1 MKIGW
6 YHSEERSPSDILVDR
21 FPDSKFS
28 IDRWSSFARE
38 IIQNSLD
45 AQDDYE
51 KPVFVEFDLNKT
63 LSLSDIPGGERCKEI
78 LARCRDAA
86 TNPHTK
92 STYEKGLSILSK
104 EKVYCLKVSDRN
116 TKGVK
121 SGRDEAWGALVYDEG
136 KSVKQRAGSAGSHGV
151 GKKAPFI
158 ISSCRTVF
166 YATKNKYE
174 ENGTQKSDSLVQG
187 KSILINWFDEENTKR
202 NLMGW
207 YGLIDEDTTIP
218 NDAIKP
224 LNREQFDEKY
234 SYFVRKDDY
243 GTDVIIVGV
252 NAYGDTKD
260 NKEALIQKK
269 IINAVIESFFIAVL
283 KKKLVVKIFG
293 VEINAENI
301 EDMLINYYEQPKSI
315 KSDVKASLRVYKE
328 SVVQTTNVLSKE
340 GEKIGEVNIYF
351 ELGNEFNKKYYSIV
365 RSHGMKILD
374 KRLQK
379 PNQPFTAVAVIEGEV
394 LNSLLSS
401 LENAAHDD
409 FITNDEEVIPDP
421 KAVYA
426 LKEVEKIIA
435 DYIVENTKIDS
446 TEGQE
451 ITGIGNIITLPGI
464 IANIKKKPNVP
475 VVKKRNVAKRSKG
488 ALGKGTGKGVTG
500 NNTSKKTG
508 KKQRGKNNGNDSVIL
523 YEDYKLEP
531 VFIKTGKKYTMKV
544 ALKHNVANA
553 EFVFKSVNSE
563 GNSDGSIGD
572 FITDLTYENGQRIS
586 VKEGMAKGVK
596 MAKDK
601 TMKFILTVSK
611 DVAYRMR
618 LEMYCKEG
626 DINE

>member
-78 LARCRDAA
+78 LVRCRDAA

-544 ALKHNVANA
+544 AIKHNVANA

-601 TMKFILTVSK
+601 AMKFILTVSK

>member
-1 MKIGW
+1 MIPCLCNANCVMN
-6 YHSEERSPSDILVDR
+6 HSYR
-21 FPDSKFS
+21 FP
-28 IDRWSSFARE
+28 E
-38 IIQNSLD
+38 M
-45 AQDDYE
+45 
-51 KPVFVEFDLNKT
+51 
-63 LSLSDIPGGERCKEI
+63 IP
-78 LARCRDAA
+78 
-86 TNPHTK
+86 
-92 STYEKGLSILSK
+92 
-104 EKVYCLKVSDRN
+104 
-116 TKGVK
+116 
-121 SGRDEAWGALVYDEG
+121 
-136 KSVKQRAGSAGSHGV
+136 
-151 GKKAPFI
+151 
-158 ISSCRTVF
+158 
-166 YATKNKYE
+166 
-174 ENGTQKSDSLVQG
+174 
-187 KSILINWFDEENTKR
+187 
-202 NLMGW
+202 
-207 YGLIDEDTTIP
+207 
-218 NDAIKP
+218 
-224 LNREQFDEKY
+224 
-234 SYFVRKDDY
+234 
-243 GTDVIIVGV
+243 
-252 NAYGDTKD
+252 
-260 NKEALIQKK
+260 
-269 IINAVIESFFIAVL
+269 
-283 KKKLVVKIFG
+283 
-293 VEINAENI
+293 
-301 EDMLINYYEQPKSI
+301 
-315 KSDVKASLRVYKE
+315 
-328 SVVQTTNVLSKE
+328 
-340 GEKIGEVNIYF
+340 
-351 ELGNEFNKKYYSIV
+351 
-365 RSHGMKILD
+365 
-374 KRLQK
+374 
-379 PNQPFTAVAVIEGEV
+379 
-394 LNSLLSS
+394 
-401 LENAAHDD
+401 HDD

-544 ALKHNVANA
+544 AIKHNVANA